1 MQAPNP
7 CSMRFLSV
15 LSGVL
20 WCEER
25 KEGTMTAMTDFQYPA
40 GSGPMTVRDLEG
52 MPDDG
57 RRYELIDGVLLVT
70 PAPGL
75 RHQKITYRLY
85 GVLEAACPADFDV
98 VGAPFAVHHGDKIE
112 LQPDVLVG
120 RNEDFTDQDLPVPP
134 VLAVEVLS
142 PSTAI
147 HDLNTKKAV
156 YERLGTAGYWVIDP
170 AEPALT
176 VFELDVDGNYQQVA
190 KAAGDETFEAERPFP
205 VRIVPREL
213 LGRLG

>member
-1 MQAPNP
+1 
-7 CSMRFLSV
+7 
-15 LSGVL
+15 
-20 WCEER
+20 
-25 KEGTMTAMTDFQYPA
+25 MTLMTDFQYPT
-40 GSGPMTVRDLEG
+40 GSGPMTVRDLEE

-57 RRYELIDGVLLVT
+57 RRYELVDGTLLVT
-70 PAPGL
+70 PAPGF
-75 RHQKITYRLY
+75 RHQKIAYRLY
-85 GVLEAACPADFDV
+85 GVLEDACPLEFEV

-120 RNEDFTDQDLPVPP
+120 RDEDFTEKDLPAPP

-147 HDLNTKKAV
+147 YDLNLKKAV
-156 YERLGTAGYWVIDP
+156 YERLGTGSYWVIDP
-170 AEPALT
+170 VDPTLT
-176 VFELDVDGNYQQVA
+176 VFELDADGCYQQVA
-190 KAAGDETFEAERPFP
+190 KAAGDEVLELERPFP

>member
-1 MQAPNP
+1 
-7 CSMRFLSV
+7 
-15 LSGVL
+15 
-20 WCEER
+20 
-25 KEGTMTAMTDFQYPA
+25 MTVMADIEHPA
-40 GSGPMTVRDLEG
+40 DSGPLTVHDLEG

-57 RRYELIDGVLLVT
+57 RRRELIDGVLIVS

-75 RHQKITYRLY
+75 RHQTIGYRLY
-85 GVLEAACPADFDV
+85 GVLEVVCPAEFYV
-98 VGAPFAVHHGDKIE
+98 VGAPFAVHQGDTIE

-120 RNEDFTDQDLPVPP
+120 RKEDFTEKDLPAPP

-147 HDLNTKKAV
+147 YDLNLKKAV
-156 YERLGTAGYWVIDP
+156 YERFGTGSYWVVDP

-176 VFELDVDGNYQQVA
+176 VFELDADGHYQQVA
-190 KAAGDETFEAERPFP
+190 KAAGDEAVELEWPFP

>member
-1 MQAPNP
+1 
-7 CSMRFLSV
+7 
-15 LSGVL
+15 
-20 WCEER
+20 
-25 KEGTMTAMTDFQYPA
+25 MTVMADIEHPA
-40 GSGPMTVRDLEG
+40 DSGPLTVQDLEG
-52 MPDDG
+52 MPDNG
-57 RRYELIDGVLLVT
+57 RRYELIDGVLIVS

-75 RHQKITYRLY
+75 RHQTIGYRLY
-85 GVLEAACPADFDV
+85 GVLESVCPAEFYV
-98 VGAPFAVHHGDKIE
+98 VGAPFAVHSGDKIE

-120 RNEDFTDQDLPVPP
+120 RDEDFTEKDLPASP

-147 HDLNTKKAV
+147 YDWNLKKAI
-156 YERLGTAGYWVIDP
+156 YERLGTAGFWVIDP

-190 KAAGDETFEAERPFP
+190 KAAGDEVFEAERPFP

>member
-1 MQAPNP
+1 
-7 CSMRFLSV
+7 
-15 LSGVL
+15 
-20 WCEER
+20 
-25 KEGTMTAMTDFQYPA
+25 MTVMADIELPA
-40 GSGPMTVRDLEG
+40 GSGPLTVHDLEG

-57 RRYELIDGVLLVT
+57 RRYELIDGVLIMS
-70 PAPGL
+70 PAPGR
-75 RHQKITYRLY
+75 RHQKIAYRLY
-85 GVLEAACPADFDV
+85 GVLEASCPPDFEV
-98 VGAPFAVHHGDKIE
+98 IGAPFAVHSGDKIE

-120 RNEDFTDQDLPVPP
+120 RDEDFTDKDLPAAPA
-134 VLAVEVLS
+134 LAVEVLS

-156 YERLGTAGYWVIDP
+156 YERLGTHSYWVIEP

-176 VFELDVDGNYQQVA
+176 VFELDEEGRYQQVA
-190 KAAGDETFEAERPFP
+190 KAAGDEPVELERPFP